1 MVVHFGFSFEEAT
14 SGSGRAP
21 IIFWLFINEGVLW
34 IFERENCRSTRL
46 KAPMRLKVVEKE
58 AQGNLKRLRN
68 LNVLETI
75 KEIVMDT
82 EKLIGRL
89 SLCCVGGE
97 LKVTN
102 EPAMKTC
109 RDYSYVISIFK
120 KLCILSWQGP
130 AQT

>member
-1 MVVHFGFSFEEAT
+1 
-14 SGSGRAP
+14 
-21 IIFWLFINEGVLW
+21 
-34 IFERENCRSTRL
+34 
-46 KAPMRLKVVEKE
+46 MRLKVVEKE

-75 KEIVMDT
+75 KEIVMGT

-109 RDYSYVISIFK
+109 RDYSFQVICNFNFQEVVHFILARPSTNLRASSSIADLSHGLNRCEAR
-120 KLCILSWQGP
+120 LCIVKLQQVLGNSAG
-130 AQT
+130 